1 MLIIVDSGSTKA
13 DWQIIHS
20 DGRKELHS
28 TMGFNPFFHDE
39 NRIETELKKQFVKD
53 VKVEEVQYVYFYGA
67 GCSDKMRCD
76 IVKRGLERIF
86 TKAITIE
93 ILHDL
98 LASARATCGIKPGI
112 ACIIGT
118 GSNTCLYDGN
128 DVTDNVS
135 NLGYLLGDEGSGS
148 HLGKLLI
155 RAYFYRELPDDI
167 ITFFHEDFGS
177 DKREILNKIYGE
189 GPNVYLASYARFFS
203 KHRNH
208 FYIQKLANEAFTEL
222 TRRHILKYEG
232 CHHIPI
238 HFVGS
243 VAYHFKDILKTTLE
257 ENDLSLG
264 VVIQK
269 PIDALVDY
277 HLQNV
282 NQNFIN

>member
-13 DWQIIHS
+13 DWQVINA
-20 DGRKELHS
+20 DGSRELHS

-39 NRIETELKKQFVKD
+39 DRIETELNKSFVKD
-53 VKVEEVQYVYFYGA
+53 VNVVEAKKVYFYGA

-86 TKAITIE
+86 TNAETIAVE
-93 ILHDL
+93 HDL
-98 LASARATCGIKPGI
+98 LGSARATCGMEAGI

-118 GSNTCLYDGN
+118 GSNTCLYDGK
-128 DVTDNVS
+128 DVIDNVS

-167 ITFFHEDFGS
+167 IEFFHEEFGNN
-177 DKREILNKIYGE
+177 KRVILNKIYGDA
-189 GPNVYLASYARFFS
+189 PNVYLASFAKFFS
-203 KHRNH
+203 KHKSH
-208 FYIQKLANEAFTEL
+208 FYIQKLANEAFAEL
-222 TRRHILKYEG
+222 TRRHILKYDG
-232 CHHIPI
+232 CHNVPI

-243 VAYHFKDILKTTLE
+243 VAYHFQDILKTTLE
-257 ENDLSLG
+257 EHNLSLG

-269 PIDALVDY
+269 PIDALVDF
-277 HLQNV
+277 HLKNINV
-282 NQNFIN
+282 TVN

>member
-13 DWQIIHS
+13 DWQIVHK
-20 DGRKELHS
+20 DGRQELHS

-39 NRIETELKKQFVKD
+39 DRIETELKKNFVKE
-53 VKVEEVQYVYFYGA
+53 VKVDDAKWVYFYGA

-76 IVKRGLERIF
+76 IVKRGLQRIF
-86 TKAITIE
+86 KNTE
-93 ILHDL
+93 VLEVEHDL
-98 LASARATCGIKPGI
+98 LASARATCGTKPGI

-118 GSNTCLYDGN
+118 GSNTCLYDGKE
-128 DVTDNVS
+128 VIDNVS

-155 RAYFYRELPDDI
+155 RAYFYRELPDDMV
-167 ITFFHEDFGS
+167 TFFHEDFGN
-177 DKREILNKIYGE
+177 DKREILNRIYGE

-208 FYIQKLANEAFTEL
+208 FYIQKLASEAFTEL
-222 TRRHILKYEG
+222 TRRHIIKYEG
-232 CHHIPI
+232 CRHVPI

-243 VAYHFKDILKTTLE
+243 VAYHFQDILKTTLE
-257 ENDLSLG
+257 EHDLNLG

-269 PIDALVDY
+269 PIDALVDF
-277 HLQNV
+277 HLKN
-282 NQNFIN
+282 INTSYN